1 MIEGRNIIC
10 IASNWFYDPT
20 SKHHVMRTLAE
31 RNHVIWV
38 NHHGSRRPR
47 ASAADARA
55 AMGKLRQIVQGPRRV
70 GDNVTVVT
78 PLVIPAPGS
87 SAVRSLNRRLLV
99 RQVSGVLRTLPR
111 RPVQLWTFAPDVDYL
126 CGQFGEECLVYYCV
140 DDFAEF
146 SGYDRAAILA
156 AEARLAARA
165 DLVLVTSE
173 ALLESRRSANPRVH
187 LMTHGVD
194 YQHFAQATLPETPT
208 AAELSS
214 LPRPILG
221 FWGLLQDW
229 VDLDLIAAVGRAR
242 PTWSIVLIGEAATNL
257 SSLVALRNVHCLG
270 RRSYAELPAFAKG
283 FDVGLIPFRVSRLTQ
298 AVNPIKLREYLAAG
312 LPVVSTPLPEV
323 RRYSP
328 WVMIAR
334 DAAEFIAAC
343 EQAANWRGSAEIAAA
358 QAAMRR
364 ETWPEKVEMI
374 SELIEE
380 TLRARNA
387 FRPHQPVT

>member
-1 MIEGRNIIC
+1 LIEGRNIIC